1 MICEEKCLVMDVD
14 GTLCRSGAGGYG
26 EAEPVLEVV
35 ERLRQYRER
44 GFYIILFTSRNMRTH
59 GGNVGRILA
68 RTAPVLIDWLQRHQI
83 PYDELHFGKPWPGRG
98 GFYVDDCAIRPSE
111 FVSLEYEQILGIL
124 DREKTADHS
133 QCRAIA

>member
-14 GTLCRSGAGGYG
+14 GTLCRSENGRYAD
-26 EAEPVLEVV
+26 AKPVAEVV
-35 ERLRQYRER
+35 EKLREYREN

-68 RTAPVLIDWLQRHQI
+68 RTAPVLTAWLERHGI

-111 FVSLEYEQILGIL
+111 FVSLHYEQILEIL
-124 DREKTADHS
+124 DREKAAAHS
-133 QCRAIA
+133 QCRSGS